1 MTVLPGSL
9 PAAAHPLP
17 TFLAAMAS
25 RPGDHGCEGRASH
38 LYPSGQPDGVRAV
51 RDEREIAAALAYAR
65 RENVPLGARSGGHGI
80 SGRSAN
86 DAGLAIALSRLASQ
100 TVLVL

>member
-1 MTVLPGSL
+1 
-9 PAAAHPLP
+9 
-17 TFLAAMAS
+17 
-25 RPGDHGCEGRASH
+25 
-38 LYPSGQPDGVRAV
+38 V

-100 TVLVL
+100 TVLDVDSGLVRGGAGASRGDVAAALALYGLALSSGTPATSASAGWRSPAGSD